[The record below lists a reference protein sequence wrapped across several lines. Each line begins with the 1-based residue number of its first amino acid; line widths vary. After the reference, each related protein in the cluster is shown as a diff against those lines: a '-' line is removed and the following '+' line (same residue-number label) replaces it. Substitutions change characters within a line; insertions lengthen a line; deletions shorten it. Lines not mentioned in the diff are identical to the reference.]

1 MSASS
6 AIYLDSSAIVK
17 LVVREA
23 ETEAL
28 KASLRGKRTI
38 VSSALART
46 EVLRAVLA
54 HGEPARKT
62 AEKTLA
68 RIELL
73 RVSDRLLREAGRLQP
88 VGLRTLDAIHLASAL
103 ALEDQLSQL
112 ICYDVRMARAAE
124 DLGIKTV
131 TPN

>member
-17 LVVREA
+17 LVVSEA
-23 ETEAL
+23 ETLAL
-28 KASLRGKRTI
+28 KASLRGRPTI

-62 AEKTLA
+62 AEKALA

-124 DLGIKTV
+124 DLGIKTA